1 MYGNIKYIDIETEKE
16 IPNFAEAPKPI
27 FDFFPKHCET
37 PEMYFSLSMIR
48 IQKSKVKAN
57 IIFW

>member
-1 MYGNIKYIDIETEKE
+1 MEYIDTETEKE
-16 IPNFAEAPKPI
+16 IPNLAEAPKPI

-37 PEMYFSLSMIR
+37 PEMYFSLSVIR